1 MTSKKKQ
8 LHCSYCNFFTTNKTN
23 WKQHLMTV
31 KHANNVGN
39 TSIKPIKSQKNPNI
53 GHVQNAIIWNV
64 CEICGKKYRYKS
76 GLSRHKKKC
85 VEISEEPEQSIAIST
100 YNQDKTSLLENHQQQ
115 ISDLK
120 SLLEK
125 TIEKQQDTINQLIPK
140 VGNTTNYNK
149 MTVNVFLNEKCK
161 NAMNLTDFVEQLHL
175 SFDDVMY
182 TRDNGYI
189 KGITNIFMK
198 NLIGMEP
205 TNRPIHCSDQK
216 QLSFFVKDENQ
227 WEQDNEHSKI
237 DSSIEKITRKQI
249 QQIKEW
255 EAQHPNWAHSEEETN
270 MYMEIVK
277 ESIGGMNEVEKHKN
291 LETIKKELG
300 VSFDLNKIIN
310 K

>member
-1 MTSKKKQ
+1 M
-8 LHCSYCNFFTTNKTN
+8 
-23 WKQHLMTV
+23 
-31 KHANNVGN
+31 
-39 TSIKPIKSQKNPNI
+39 
-53 GHVQNAIIWNV
+53 
-64 CEICGKKYRYKS
+64 
-76 GLSRHKKKC
+76 
-85 VEISEEPEQSIAIST
+85 AIST
-100 YNQDKTSLLENHQQQ
+100 YTQDKTSLLENHQQQ

-161 NAMNLTDFVEQLHL
+161 DAMNLTEFVEQLHL

-255 EAQHPNWAHSEEETN
+255 EAQHPNWVHSEEETN

-291 LETIKKELG
+291 LETIKK
-300 VSFDLNKIIN
+300 D
-310 K
+310 

>member
-1 MTSKKKQ
+1 MTDNKKV
-8 LHCSYCNFFTTNKTN
+8 LHCAYCNFLTTNKTN
-23 WKQHLMTV
+23 WKQHLLTS
-31 KHANNVGN
+31 KHAKKSGCISVNP
-39 TSIKPIKSQKNPNI
+39 KKSQKNVKNE
-53 GHVQNAIIWNV
+53 HVKNTTIWHT
-64 CEICGKKYRYKS
+64 CDICGKNYRYKS
-76 GLSRHKKKC
+76 GLSRHRKKC
-85 VEISEEPEQSIAIST
+85 QESMEQMEQSIVIST
-100 YNQDKTSLLENHQQQ
+100 EHQDKKTIFENHQQQ

-161 NAMNLTDFVEQLHL
+161 NAMNLTEFVEQLNL

-198 NLIGMEP
+198 NLIDMEP
-205 TNRPIHCSDQK
+205 TDRPIHCSDQK
-216 QLSFFVKDENQ
+216 QLSFYVKDENQ
-227 WEQDNEHSKI
+227 WEQDNQHEKI
-237 DSSIEKITRKQI
+237 DNSIATITRKQI

-255 EAQHPNWAHSEEETN
+255 EAQHPNWANSEEETN
-270 MYMEIVK
+270 MYMELVK
-277 ESIGGMNEVEKHKN
+277 ESMGGFNETEKNKN

-300 VSFDLNKIIN
+300 VSFDLNKIIDE
-310 K
+310 